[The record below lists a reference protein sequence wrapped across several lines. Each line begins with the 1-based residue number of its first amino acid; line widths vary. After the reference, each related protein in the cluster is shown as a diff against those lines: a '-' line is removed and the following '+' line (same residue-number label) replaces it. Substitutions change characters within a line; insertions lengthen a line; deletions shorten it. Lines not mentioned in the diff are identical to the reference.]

1 MTMFELALLALL
13 IFAFSIGVII
23 GSRINQSL
31 VKKRLVRAEQ
41 QGFQRG
47 LDQFAL
53 ERNNFYADRSQYMK
67 VISRLIQER
76 DAHVS

>member
-1 MTMFELALLALL
+1 MTMFELSLLALL
-13 IFAFSIGVII
+13 VFTFSIGVII

-31 VKKRLVRAEQ
+31 VRKRLIRAEQ

-53 ERNNFYADRSQYMK
+53 ERDNFYADRSRYMK
-67 VISRLIQER
+67 AISRLTQER
-76 DAHVS
+76 NTHVS